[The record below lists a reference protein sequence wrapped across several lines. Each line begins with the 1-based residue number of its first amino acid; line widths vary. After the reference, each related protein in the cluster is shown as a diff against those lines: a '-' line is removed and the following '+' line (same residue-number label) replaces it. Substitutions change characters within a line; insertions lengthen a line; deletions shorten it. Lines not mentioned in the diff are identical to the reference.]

1 MDHIIEAFALVAE
14 TVAQIQYA
22 AHDHGYNSEAVAHS
36 ITELSALLAHEAEL
50 VKQGGWRP

>member
-1 MDHIIEAFALVAE
+1 MVAE

-22 AHDHGYNSEAVAHS
+22 AHDHGNNSEAVAHS